1 MLHRWANP
9 AGFRSVLTLLL
20 SVTLALQVFAAGFP
34 TVQKTPG
41 GGVQVVI
48 CGPGGPTTITL
59 DPGTLD
65 PGTPTGAP
73 SPEKAP
79 QGKAAAKCPFC
90 VVGPGVCPATP
101 LLVTAQ
107 AEFHLPRAELGTLP
121 AIPKWREHARA
132 IRAPPLT
139 ARTGPTRLRAPDRAR
154 ASGTAC
160 AYPFPSKVNHM
171 IPKSPP
177 RILLCLGTCTLLL
190 PALPGVALAQATAD
204 SAGDDVELAPIVVA
218 EEAPTAA
225 ATPSAAPMTR
235 SSAASPSAMPAT
247 ASTWP
252 ST

>member
-1 MLHRWANP
+1 MLHRRANP

-59 DPGTLD
+59 DPGTPS
-65 PGTPTGAP
+65 PGTP

-90 VVGPGVCPATP
+90 VVGPGVCPAAP
-101 LLVTAQ
+101 LLVTAP
-107 AEFHLPRAELGTLP
+107 AAFHLPRTELGTLP

-139 ARTGPTRLRAPDRAR
+139 A
-154 ASGTAC
+154 
-160 AYPFPSKVNHM
+160 
-171 IPKSPP
+171 
-177 RILLCLGTCTLLL
+177 
-190 PALPGVALAQATAD
+190 
-204 SAGDDVELAPIVVA
+204 
-218 EEAPTAA
+218 
-225 ATPSAAPMTR
+225 
-235 SSAASPSAMPAT
+235 
-247 ASTWP
+247 
-252 ST
+252 